1 MRIGIGGFQHETNT
15 FAPSRAAWEDF
26 ADKGGGWPRLVSGPA
41 MFQAVAGANIPVAGF
56 IEAMGAHTLL
66 PATWAAASP
75 SGPVT
80 RDAYERISALI
91 LQGLSAAMPLDGVYL
106 DLHGAMVAEHL
117 DDGEGELLR
126 RVRERVGPDVPVV
139 ASLDLHANMT
149 ARCCATPTRWSAI
162 APIRTSTW
170 PRPGSARPRCSRP
183 GCTARRAPVAPCAS
197 CRI

>member
-117 DDGEGELLR
+117 T
-126 RVRERVGPDVPVV
+126 
-139 ASLDLHANMT
+139 T
-149 ARCCATPTRWSAI
+149 AK
-162 APIRTSTW
+162 
-170 PRPGSARPRCSRP
+170 
-183 GCTARRAPVAPCAS
+183 AS
-197 CRI
+197 CCGACVNGSDPTCPSSPAWTCMPT